1 MHAHSSPALQPR
13 DAGNYRVEFC
23 SEMGGP
29 QLATFESRA
38 EAPLRKRI
46 LILKLDHR
54 GDFLIGLP
62 ALQRLRAI
70 FPDDHVI
77 LVCASWN
84 RITARDLGVAD
95 EIRVYDYFPEVSH
108 GWSGE
113 PVESIDRFQE
123 CCKGHFD
130 IAIDLRVDE

>member
-23 SEMGGP
+23 SETGGP

-38 EAPLRKRI
+38 GAPARRRI

-70 FPDDHVI
+70 FPDDHLT

-84 RITARDLGVAD
+84 RMTARDLGAAYQD
-95 EIRVYDYFPEVSH
+95 LGYDYFLE
-108 GWSGE
+108 
-113 PVESIDRFQE
+113 
-123 CCKGHFD
+123 
-130 IAIDLRVDE
+130 A